1 MWGLEQSEN
10 PDPHRG
16 GRSERSERPSG
27 SAGAESSSAVS
38 AGRSAGGDAV
48 PPRPVPVPVAE
59 NPPQALRRNQRR
71 AIAWGPVMLSPIVPH
86 HGRQT
91 GWGAIC
97 NLHVDRGEGASSTQC
112 KKAVSYGGMD
122 DATCIIRL
130 KRWLCAG
137 LHDDDF
143 PPMNPRTHHVRMG
156 GGAGSCEFRGGQRR
170 G

>member
-1 MWGLEQSEN
+1 
-10 PDPHRG
+10 
-16 GRSERSERPSG
+16 
-27 SAGAESSSAVS
+27 
-38 AGRSAGGDAV
+38 
-48 PPRPVPVPVAE
+48 
-59 NPPQALRRNQRR
+59 
-71 AIAWGPVMLSPIVPH
+71 MLSPIVPH

-130 KRWLCAG
+130 KRWLCAS

-156 GGAGSCEFRGGQRR
+156 GPGLVNFAEGKDEDETDNEVQAYLNNGPG
-170 G
+170 